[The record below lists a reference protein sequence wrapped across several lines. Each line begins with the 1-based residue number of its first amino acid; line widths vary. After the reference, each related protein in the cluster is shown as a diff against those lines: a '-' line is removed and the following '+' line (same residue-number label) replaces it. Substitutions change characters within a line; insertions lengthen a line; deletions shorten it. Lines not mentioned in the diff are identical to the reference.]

1 MTFFCSAGI
10 KERGRKANFA
20 TTWRRWRDL
29 TPRAAFTAY
38 RISSADPSAT
48 WVHLQLYCDLYY
60 AIFFAALQVPVAI
73 LPQTAYNIHSAD
85 GVEEE
90 RHENGHSYSGTE
102 DVL

>member
-1 MTFFCSAGI
+1 MNPCAG
-10 KERGRKANFA
+10 EP
-20 TTWRRWRDL
+20 T
-29 TPRAAFTAY
+29 Y
-38 RISSADPSAT
+38 RISNPDPSAT

-60 AIFFAALQVPVAI
+60 AIFFAALQVPVAN